1 MTQAKIRLSPELA
14 ELSRSAWEELIYEA
28 NLGTEGSEI
37 ARRYFINRECEI
49 DIAIDKNTDRTQIS
63 RIICKARKRIML
75 TYNNIRN

>member
-1 MTQAKIRLSPELA
+1 MTQAKVRVAPELA

-37 ARRYFINRECEI
+37 ARRYFINKECEI

-75 TYNNIRN
+75 TYNNTRN